1 MNNFKAMKF
10 RVKSPNHSRSIQEKL
25 FEMGYKWYGD
35 GQKVKN
41 ITSPYLFSAVSGI
54 VTHRPDIEYDFEN
67 DSNDEYELKEL
78 TTQELIPVQKKDI
91 VIFDGKE
98 YNKVHFKELLKE
110 VLDKL

>member
-10 RVKSPNHSRSIQEKL
+10 QVKSPEHSRNIQEKL

-41 ITSPYLFSAVSGI
+41 ITSPYLFSTFDGFLR
-54 VTHRPDIEYDFEN
+54 HRPDIEYSFEN
-67 DSNDEYELKEL
+67 DTNDEYELKEL
-78 TTQELIPVQKKDI
+78 TTQELIPVQKKDV
-91 VIFDGKE
+91 VIFDGKG
-98 YNKVHFKELLKE
+98 YSKARFKELLSA